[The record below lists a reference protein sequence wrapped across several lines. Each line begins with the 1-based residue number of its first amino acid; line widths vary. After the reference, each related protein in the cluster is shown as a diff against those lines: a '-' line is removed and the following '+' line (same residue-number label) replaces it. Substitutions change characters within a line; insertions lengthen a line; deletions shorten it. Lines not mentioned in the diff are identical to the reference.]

1 MTDQAYGNWQKYQS
15 KNPFQQKLIDRFLA
29 QVQAMV
35 APLPVTSMLD
45 AGCGE
50 GFVLNMLLE
59 RCATLELAVG
69 VDIDEEALRRGRR
82 LFPNLVFWQ
91 ADIAH
96 LPCPANSF
104 DIVIGTEVLEHLHYP
119 AEALTELCRVS
130 KRYCLFSVPHEPFFR
145 LCNLARGKSIFR
157 LGNDIDHYQNWSRAG
172 FIRFLQ
178 RHVDVLDIRL
188 SFPWQIVLG
197 QVR

>member
-1 MTDQAYGNWQKYQS
+1 MTGQAYGNWQKYQS
-15 KNPFQQKLIDRFLA
+15 KNPFQQRLINRFLA
-29 QVQAMV
+29 QVRAMV
-35 APLPVTSMLD
+35 APLPVASVLD

-50 GFVLNMLLE
+50 GFVLNMLVHT
-59 RCATLELAVG
+59 CADLKLVVG
-69 VDIDEEALRRGRR
+69 ADIDGEALRRGRT

-104 DIVIGTEVLEHLHYP
+104 DIVIGTEVLEHLRYP
-119 AEALTELCRVS
+119 SEALAELCRVS

-145 LCNLARGKSIFR
+145 LCNLARGKSICR
-157 LGNDIDHYQNWSRAG
+157 LGNDIDHYQNWSRAA
-172 FIRFLQ
+172 FIKFL
-178 RHVDVLDIRL
+178 RAHLEILDTRL

-197 QVR
+197 QVL